1 MQSWDSQEDMMPGFD
16 HADNSEI
23 TALVTSDPLKA
34 KELGKKKYDVEAA
47 FATRDFRKWL
57 S

>member
-1 MQSWDSQEDMMPGFD
+1 MPGFD

-23 TALVTSDPLKA
+23 TALVTSDPVKA
-34 KELGKKKYDVEAA
+34 KELGKKYHVEAA